1 MAKYQRPRLFYRE
14 LYVISSPYSCPSNR
28 NLKLANP
35 ALRPGF
41 QEALLKTS
49 FYSPVIANFRK
60 IELPS
65 VFCQRN
71 LFLKI
76 IRLDNRTKWRNDKKL
91 KKKKTGRPAGTMQP
105 SSCSQVFCC
114 WGFFRWMCLFSL
126 EDQGQ
131 TPLVT
136 EINLSWK
143 VWVGKRDDRILSQ
156 WKEMNVAMEI
166 RPSFSASPNALATL
180 PNPVY

>member
-14 LYVISSPYSCPSNR
+14 LYVISSPYSCPSNH

-35 ALRPGF
+35 ALRLGF

-76 IRLDNRTKWRNDKKL
+76 IRLDNRTKWRNDKKF
-91 KKKKTGRPAGTMQP
+91 KKKKNRQTSWYNAAFQLQSGVLLLG
-105 SSCSQVFCC
+105 VF
-114 WGFFRWMCLFSL
+114 
-126 EDQGQ
+126 Q
-131 TPLVT
+131 
-136 EINLSWK
+136 
-143 VWVGKRDDRILSQ
+143 
-156 WKEMNVAMEI
+156 MNV
-166 RPSFSASPNALATL
+166 SFLFGGSRTNTSSHRNQFILESL
-180 PNPVY
+180 SGQER